1 MGTTAEVLR
10 VNETCLSHS
19 SRVWQRYLL
28 GCTEPCTFEPLRS
41 VRGGT
46 RPEECRNSWP
56 RFDGC
61 LETLRAKLALGWAW
75 RFAQRSE
82 HSSLDFVEV
91 DAVPPAH
98 HGRCS

>member
-1 MGTTAEVLR
+1 MHCFEPAEYPPTALISGLPLHQCMLWFDLLR
-10 VNETCLSHS
+10 RLG
-19 SRVWQRYLL
+19 SRW
-28 GCTEPCTFEPLRS
+28 PCTFEPLRS

-46 RPEECRNSWP
+46 RPEECRNSWS

-75 RFAQRSE
+75 RFAP
-82 HSSLDFVEV
+82 
-91 DAVPPAH
+91 VPPEH